1 MVHACAIRN
10 ITVINLIRL
19 CEHLAI
25 RMKQIIE
32 NFGLGNR
39 TKHLLFSGAFCF
51 VANPLDYVFYEVP
64 LILNCLRD
72 QLYLCVSPTI
82 TLNNREFCLHIVIM
96 CLR

>member
-25 RMKQIIE
+25 HMKKIIE

-39 TKHLLFSGAFCF
+39 TKH
-51 VANPLDYVFYEVP
+51 
-64 LILNCLRD
+64 I
-72 QLYLCVSPTI
+72 
-82 TLNNREFCLHIVIM
+82 
-96 CLR
+96 